1 MLRPQNEALGFVV
14 FIALFILDPEME
26 SPKTSEAGNPE
37 LYPIF
42 RFLPRYPKYASSYL
56 FWSFQEG
63 MLLISWNSDK
73 IHWFVFHTVTV
84 ELGVMGRIHS
94 SSK

>member
-1 MLRPQNEALGFVV
+1 MLRIELIIVWNVYVVKCVRSYKIKSMLRPQNEALGFVV

-63 MLLISWNSDK
+63 MLLIS
-73 IHWFVFHTVTV
+73 
-84 ELGVMGRIHS
+84 
-94 SSK
+94 